1 MRDQATLE
9 KQDIEEGNLL
19 APKFDANGL
28 IPVVAQHADTGE
40 VLMLAYMNAEALQ
53 KTVETRLA
61 HYYSRS
67 RKSLWLK
74 GETSGQTQEV
84 ADILVD
90 CDQDAVVLKVR
101 PQGDGGC
108 CHVGYRSCFFRSVED
123 EDTLWFNAA
132 KL

>member
-1 MRDQATLE
+1 MRDQATLD
-9 KQDIEEGNLL
+9 KKDIEEGNLL
-19 APKFDANGL
+19 APKFDATGL

-40 VLMLAYMNAEALQ
+40 ILMLAYMNAEALR

-67 RKSLWLK
+67 RKALWLK

-123 EDTLWFNAA
+123 EDTLWFTAQ

>member
-1 MRDQATLE
+1 MRDQNTMQRQE
-9 KQDIEEGNLL
+9 IEEGVIL
-19 APKFDANGL
+19 APKFDSNGL
-28 IPVVAQHADTGE
+28 VPAVAQHADTGE
-40 VLMLAYMNAEALQ
+40 ILMLAYMNAEAITRTL
-53 KTVETRLA
+53 ETKLA

-67 RKSLWLK
+67 RQSLWLK

-84 ADILVD
+84 ADVLID

-108 CHVGYRSCFFRSVED
+108 CHVGYRTCFFRSVKDRSLEKTQ
-123 EDTLWFNAA
+123 E

>member
-1 MRDQATLE
+1 MRDQATLD
-9 KQDIEEGNLL
+9 KKDIEEGNLL

-40 VLMLAYMNAEALQ
+40 ILMLAYMNAEALR

-123 EDTLWFNAA
+123 EDTLWFTSR

>member
-1 MRDQATLE
+1 MREQSTLQ
-9 KQDIEEGNLL
+9 KKDIEEGNLL

-28 IPVVAQHADTGE
+28 VPVVAQHADTGE
-40 VLMLAYMNAEALQ
+40 ILMLAYMNAEALR
-53 KTVETRLA
+53 KTIETRLA

-67 RKSLWLK
+67 RQSLWLK

-101 PQGDGGC
+101 PQGNGGC

-123 EDTLWFNAA
+123 EDTLWFNSE

>member
-1 MRDQATLE
+1 MRDQATLT
-9 KQDIEEGNLL
+9 KKDIEEGNLL

-28 IPVVAQHADTGE
+28 VPVVAQHADTGE
-40 VLMLAYMNAEALQ
+40 ILMQAYMNAEALQ
-53 KTVETRLA
+53 KTIETRLA

-67 RKSLWLK
+67 RKALWLK

-90 CDQDAVVLKVR
+90 CDQDAIVIKVR

-123 EDTLWFNAA
+123 EDTLWFNSR